1 MEYKKLFI
9 GGDLSGIQ
17 KFLYNI
23 SSKAAAVSL
32 KGRSC
37 YLQEYMDCVCKDLC
51 STIKTAGASDVKVRY
66 CSGGKFYIT
75 TENTAQ
81 ILSTIEE
88 YSSLVQKRL
97 WEKHMGQL
105 GLSFATVP
113 YNDHEDGK
121 VDTPFGECQAPNQLW
136 ALANKE
142 FSLKKGQK
150 FKSLI
155 LSDYSSFFSPIH
167 VGGNPKVCAVTGI
180 ESPACVPFDF
190 VSSDGSDNEH
200 VFILPSVKEQI
211 LKGRQ
216 MRSSEESKTFEEYAN
231 GSYLGVLRMDIDGLG
246 VRLSA
251 GFKSIDDYEAFSR
264 RIDNFIKEDIRA
276 IQQRNDFKE
285 FLNIIYAGG
294 DDLFVVG
301 LWYKCIDFAECIHE
315 EVDKHFFSE
324 GLTMS
329 GGIAIVKPKFPI
341 AKAAEI
347 AGEAESLAKQFH
359 NGEKNAFHLL
369 GKTISWNEEFK
380 KVKEYRNEF
389 YRLIHNNEMSR
400 SLLHKIM
407 LYASISDNNRLK
419 ERKGEPSNYRYI
431 WHMTYYLTRFM
442 NRYNKD
448 TDKDKEIRNF
458 CKRLRDKEVTNDR
471 NLELLSVAARWA
483 ELLIKYDVSIE
494 V

>member
-1 MEYKKLFI
+1 MEEGFKQLFV

-37 YLQEYMDCVCKDLC
+37 YLQEYMDCVCQDLC
-51 STIKTAGASDVKVRY
+51 SAIKTAGASNVKVRY

-75 TENTAQ
+75 TENTTQ
-81 ILSTIEE
+81 IISAIEE
-88 YSSLVQKRL
+88 YSSSVQKSL
-97 WEKHMGQL
+97 WEKHMGKL
-105 GLSFATVP
+105 GLSLATVP
-113 YNDHEDGK
+113 YNEHEDGK
-121 VDTPFGECQAPNQLW
+121 VDTLSGEYQDPNQLW

-155 LSDYSSFFSPIH
+155 LSDYPSFFSPIH

-180 ESPACVPFDF
+180 ESPDCVPFDIEG
-190 VSSDGSDNEH
+190 SDGLENEH
-200 VFILPSVKEQI
+200 VYILPSVKEQI
-211 LKGRQ
+211 ILGRQ
-216 MRSSEESKTFEEYAN
+216 KRSSEGFKTFKEYADRA
-231 GSYLGVLRMDIDGLG
+231 YLGVLRMDIDGLG
-246 VRLSA
+246 TRLSA
-251 GFKSIDDYEAFSR
+251 GFKSIDDYEVFSR
-264 RIDNFIKEDIRA
+264 RIDNFIKEDIKA

-301 LWYKCIDFAECIHE
+301 RWDKCIDF
-315 EVDKHFFSE
+315 HF
-324 GLTMS
+324 
-329 GGIAIVKPKFPI
+329 
-341 AKAAEI
+341 
-347 AGEAESLAKQFH
+347 
-359 NGEKNAFHLL
+359 L
-369 GKTISWNEEFK
+369 GKTVSWNEEFK
-380 KVKEYRNEF
+380 KVKDYRNEF
-389 YRLIHNNEMSR
+389 FHLIHNKGMSS

-407 LYASISDNNRLK
+407 LYASISDNNRQE
-419 ERKGEPSNYRYI
+419 ERRGAPQDYRYI
-431 WHMTYYLTRFM
+431 WHMTYYLTRFI
-442 NRYNKD
+442 NRYNKE
-448 TDKDKEIRNF
+448 KDKEIQDF

-483 ELLIKYDVSIE
+483 ELLIKFDITIE

>member
-51 STIKTAGASDVKVRY
+51 STIKTAGASVVKVRY

-75 TENTAQ
+75 TENTSP
-81 ILSTIEE
+81 ILSAIEE
-88 YSSLVQKRL
+88 YSSLAQKDL
-97 WEKHMGQL
+97 WEKHMGKL
-105 GLSFATVP
+105 GLSFATIP
-113 YNDHEDGK
+113 YNEHEDGK
-121 VDTPFGECQAPNQLW
+121 VDTLSGESQDPNQLW
-136 ALANKE
+136 NLANKQ
-142 FSLKKGQK
+142 FSFKKGQK

-155 LSDYSSFFSPIH
+155 LSDYPSFFSPIH
-167 VGGNPKVCAVTGI
+167 VGGTPKVCAVTGI
-180 ESPACVPFDF
+180 ESPDCVPFEINNT
-190 VSSDGSDNEH
+190 DGSDNEQ

-211 LKGRQ
+211 ILGRQ
-216 MRSSEESKTFEEYAN
+216 KRSCEGFKTFEEYAN
-231 GSYLGVLRMDIDGLG
+231 GTYLGVLRMDIDGLG
-246 VRLSA
+246 TRLSA
-251 GFKSIDDYEAFSR
+251 GFKSIDDYEVFSR
-264 RIDNFIKEDIRA
+264 RIDNFIKEDIKA
-276 IQQRNDFKE
+276 IQQRIDFKE

-301 LWYKCIDFAECIHE
+301 RWDKCIDFAECIHE
-315 EVDKHFFSE
+315 EVDKLFASE

-347 AGEAESLAKQFH
+347 AGEAESLAKQFR

-389 YRLIHNNEMSR
+389 YRLIQDKGMSK

-407 LYASISDNNRLK
+407 LYASISDNNKQK
-419 ERKGEPSNYRYI
+419 ERRGIPQDFRYI
-431 WHMTYYLTRFM
+431 WHMSYFLTRFM
-442 NRYNKD
+442 NRYNKEK
-448 TDKDKEIRNF
+448 DKDIRNF
-458 CKRLRDKEVTNDR
+458 CKCLRDKEVTNDR

-483 ELLIKYDVSIE
+483 ELLIKYDISIE

>member
-1 MEYKKLFI
+1 MEEGFKQLFV

-37 YLQEYMDCVCKDLC
+37 YLQEYMDCVCQDLC
-51 STIKTAGASDVKVRY
+51 SAIKTAGASNAKVRY

-75 TENTAQ
+75 TENTTQ
-81 ILSTIEE
+81 IISAIEE
-88 YSSLVQKRL
+88 YSSSVQKSL
-97 WEKHMGQL
+97 WEKHMGKL
-105 GLSFATVP
+105 GLSLATVP
-113 YNDHEDGK
+113 YNEHEDGK
-121 VDTPFGECQAPNQLW
+121 VDTLSGEYQDPNQLW

-155 LSDYSSFFSPIH
+155 LSDYPSFFSPIH

-180 ESPACVPFDF
+180 ESPDCVPFDIEG
-190 VSSDGSDNEH
+190 SDGLENEH
-200 VFILPSVKEQI
+200 VYILPSVKEQI
-211 LKGRQ
+211 ILGRQ
-216 MRSSEESKTFEEYAN
+216 KRSSEGFKTFKEYADRA
-231 GSYLGVLRMDIDGLG
+231 YLGVLRMDIDGLG
-246 VRLSA
+246 TRLSA
-251 GFKSIDDYEAFSR
+251 GFKSIDDYEVFSR
-264 RIDNFIKEDIRA
+264 RIDNFIKEDIKA

-301 LWYKCIDFAECIHE
+301 RWDKCIDFAECIHE
-315 EVDKHFFSE
+315 EVDRHFSSE

-347 AGEAESLAKQFH
+347 AGEAESLAKQFCG
-359 NGEKNAFHLL
+359 GEKNAFHFL
-369 GKTISWNEEFK
+369 GKTVSWNEEFK
-380 KVKEYRNEF
+380 KVKDYRNEF
-389 YRLIHNNEMSR
+389 FHLIHNKGMSS

-407 LYASISDNNRLK
+407 LYASISDNNRQE
-419 ERKGEPSNYRYI
+419 ERRGAPQDYRYI
-431 WHMTYYLTRFM
+431 WHMTYYLTRFI
-442 NRYNKD
+442 NRYNKE
-448 TDKDKEIRNF
+448 KDKEIQDF

-483 ELLIKYDVSIE
+483 ELLIKFDITIE

>member
-32 KGRSC
+32 KGRSY

-51 STIKTAGASDVKVRY
+51 RTIKTVGASDIVERY

-75 TENTAQ
+75 TENTSP
-81 ILSTIEE
+81 ILSAIEE
-88 YSSLVQKRL
+88 YSSLAQKSL
-97 WEKHMGQL
+97 WEKHMGKL
-105 GLSFATVP
+105 GLSLATVP
-113 YNDHEDGK
+113 YNEHEDGK
-121 VDTPFGECQAPNQLW
+121 VDTPSGDSQAPNQLW

-142 FSLKKGQK
+142 FSVKKGQK

-155 LSDYSSFFSPIH
+155 LSDYSRFFSPIH

-180 ESPACVPFDF
+180 ESPDCVPFDIEK
-190 VSSDGSDNEH
+190 SDGSDNEH

-211 LKGRQ
+211 MLGRQ
-216 MRSSEESKTFEEYAN
+216 KRSSEGSKTFEEYAN
-231 GSYLGVLRMDIDGLG
+231 GTYLGVLRMDIDGLG
-246 VRLSA
+246 ARLSA

-264 RIDNFIKEDIRA
+264 RIDNFIKEDIKV

-301 LWYKCIDFAECIHE
+301 RWDKCVDFAQCIHE
-315 EVDKHFFSE
+315 EVDKRFASE
-324 GLTMS
+324 GLSMS

-347 AGEAESLAKQFH
+347 AGEAESLAKQFRG
-359 NGEKNAFHLL
+359 GEKNAFHFL
-369 GKTISWNEEFK
+369 GKTISWNKEFK

-389 YRLIHNNEMSR
+389 YRLIHDKHMSR

-407 LYASISDNNRLK
+407 LYASISDNNRQK
-419 ERKGEPSNYRYI
+419 ERKGEPSDYRYI

-442 NRYNKD
+442 NRYED
-448 TDKDKEIRNF
+448 DDIRNF
-458 CKRLRDKEVTNDR
+458 CKRLRDKEVTNDK

-483 ELLIKYDVSIE
+483 ELLIKYDISIE

>member
-1 MEYKKLFI
+1 MEYNNLFI

-17 KFLYNI
+17 SFLYNI
-23 SSKAAAVSL
+23 SSKGAAVSL

-37 YLQEYMDCVCKDLC
+37 YLQNYMKEVCDGLC
-51 STIKTAGASDVKVRY
+51 KLIKTAGGTYKERY

-75 TENTAQ
+75 TENTTSIRSA
-81 ILSTIEE
+81 IEE
-88 YSSLVQKRL
+88 YSSLVQRSL
-97 WEKHMGQL
+97 WEKHMGKL
-105 GLSFATVP
+105 ALSIATVP
-113 YNDHEDGK
+113 YNEHEGGK
-121 VDTPFGECQAPNQLW
+121 VDTLSGEHQAPNQLW

-155 LSDYSSFFSPIH
+155 LSDYPSFFSPIH
-167 VGGNPKVCAVTGI
+167 IGGNPKVCAVTGI
-180 ESPACVPFDF
+180 ESPDCVPFDIE
-190 VSSDGSDNEH
+190 SSDGLENEH
-200 VFILPSVKEQI
+200 IYILPSVKEQI
-211 LKGRQ
+211 ILGRQ
-216 MRSSEESKTFEEYAN
+216 KRSSEGFKTFEEYADRA
-231 GSYLGVLRMDIDGLG
+231 YLGVLRMDIDGLG
-246 VRLSA
+246 TRLSA
-251 GFKSIDDYEAFSR
+251 GFKSIDDYEVFSR
-264 RIDNFIKEDIRA
+264 RIDNFIKEDIKA

-301 LWYKCIDFAECIHE
+301 RWDKCIDFAECIHE
-315 EVDKHFFSE
+315 EVDRHFSSE

-347 AGEAESLAKQFH
+347 AGEAESLAKQFRV
-359 NGEKNAFHLL
+359 GEKNAFHFL
-369 GKTISWNEEFK
+369 GKTISWNDEFK

-389 YRLIHNNEMSR
+389 YRLIRDKGMSK

-407 LYASISDNNRLK
+407 LYASISDNNRQK
-419 ERKGEPSNYRYI
+419 ERRGTPQDYRYI

-442 NRYNKD
+442 NRYSKEK
-448 TDKDKEIRNF
+448 DKDIRNF

-483 ELLIKYDVSIE
+483 ELLIKYDISIE